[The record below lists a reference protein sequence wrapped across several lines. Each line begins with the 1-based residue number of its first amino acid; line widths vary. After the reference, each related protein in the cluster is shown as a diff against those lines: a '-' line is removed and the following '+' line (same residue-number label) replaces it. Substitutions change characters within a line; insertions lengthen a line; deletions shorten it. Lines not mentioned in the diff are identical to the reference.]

1 MASENIGAIEFEFT
15 AKNIKHLKQ
24 TDSEIVHVRGLP
36 WFIRLQKVIQG
47 KQMPSLGVHLL
58 CNHKEKDQ
66 KWAVIARATVKLLSS
81 KVNRTAHKIFL
92 ERCNFNPKKLMIEKD
107 LFISYSQL
115 LNPKNGFVY
124 NDTCSFKVKIEADC
138 LQRASLKMES
148 IQKFYGINGKFR
160 FEISKDDR
168 MFGACSSEFMLARI
182 PWQILVVK
190 RGDKSQIDD
199 GSTPIT
205 TKFVQIQLYNN
216 GFTDEEKDW
225 SCRATLK
232 CRLISCHPKIRARQS
247 IIENVKFD
255 QTAANASLRL
265 IAWNELEDPSNKFIE
280 NGSCSIEW
288 ELIIDDIQGFT
299 EETFTDAVKPSERG
313 AVEMECPICF
323 ENMINRTVY
332 STLCGHVFHRVC
344 LWNSVKRKKECPQC
358 RKEYKGGVK
367 IHLPELH

>member
-1 MASENIGAIEFEFT
+1 
-15 AKNIKHLKQ
+15 
-24 TDSEIVHVRGLP
+24 
-36 WFIRLQKVIQG
+36 
-47 KQMPSLGVHLL
+47 
-58 CNHKEKDQ
+58 
-66 KWAVIARATVKLLSS
+66 
-81 KVNRTAHKIFL
+81 
-92 ERCNFNPKKLMIEKD
+92 MIENN

-138 LQRASLKMES
+138 LQKANFKMEI
-148 IQKFYGINGKFR
+148 IQKFYGINGKFC
-160 FEISKDDR
+160 FEISKTDR

-190 RGDKSQIDD
+190 RGDKSQIND

-216 GFTDEEKDW
+216 GFTDDEKDW

-232 CRLISCHPKIRARQS
+232 CRLIPCHPKIRARQS

-255 QTAANASLRL
+255 QTAAYASLSL
-265 IAWNELEDPSNKFIE
+265 VSWNELKDPSNKFIE

-288 ELIIDDIQGFT
+288 ELIIDDIKGLT
-299 EETFTDAVKPSERG
+299 EDTVTNAVKPSVRG

-323 ENMINRTVY
+323 ENLINRTVY
-332 STLCGHVFHRVC
+332 TTLCGHMFHRAC
-344 LWNSVKRKKECPQC
+344 LRESVQRKRECPQC
-358 RKEYKGGVK
+358 RKEYKGGIK
-367 IHLPELH
+367 IHLPDLR